1 MKSRRLTNNDDDK
14 ISEPCFFRVSP
25 NQMYVIE
32 GRFRQ
37 SGTKS
42 FSAFLR
48 QQVVCG
54 LQLQFDN
61 EEYML
66 IQRAI
71 QKSAVNLN
79 QIESFVINSGMF
91 NINTMNVLKDM
102 MDEIWQIQRDM
113 QCSLTQHLKT
123 DFHHQHIF

>member
-1 MKSRRLTNNDDDK
+1 
-14 ISEPCFFRVSP
+14 
-25 NQMYVIE
+25 MYEIE
-32 GRFRQ
+32 ERFRQ
-37 SGTKS
+37 SGMKS

-54 LQLQFDN
+54 LQLQFDSG
-61 EEYML
+61 EHML

-91 NINTMNVLKDM
+91 YTSIMDELKDM
-102 MDEIWQIQRDM
+102 MDEIWQIQRGIQALLIDIGAI
-113 QCSLTQHLKT
+113 S
-123 DFHHQHIF
+123 F